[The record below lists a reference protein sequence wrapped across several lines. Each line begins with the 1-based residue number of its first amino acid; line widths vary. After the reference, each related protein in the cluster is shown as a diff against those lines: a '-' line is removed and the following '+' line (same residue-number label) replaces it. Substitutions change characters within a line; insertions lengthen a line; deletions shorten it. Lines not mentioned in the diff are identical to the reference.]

1 MKIGMLWFDNDPKA
15 DLKVKIERAAS
26 YYSKKYGQAPN
37 LCFVHP
43 SMTPAT
49 NPAQFAGG
57 NGNGKPQTEHF
68 SANAEYFSANAEH
81 FSANIEVRTNRS
93 VLPNHFWIGI
103 AESQTSA

>member
-68 SANAEYFSANAEH
+68 SAN
-81 FSANIEVRTNRS
+81 IEVRTNRS